1 MMRVRALKSFCG
13 AVTMRRGQETELAD
27 SPVLTDLL
35 RAGYIEILHTDEAL
49 PDEEQEIAE
58 KSEEKADEALP
69 DEGQEIAEK
78 PKKKGSKGG
87 DAK

>member
-13 AVTMRRGQETELAD
+13 AVTMRRGQEAELAD

-35 RAGYIEILHTDEAL
+35 LAGYIEILHTDEAL

-58 KSEEKADEALP
+58 KP
-69 DEGQEIAEK
+69 R
-78 PKKKGSKGG
+78 KKGSKGR